1 MDKSKAKKGAVGG
14 VFDLRRS
21 INLDSIHAGQDD
33 LAGSDARHMRLRNL
47 AASKQDQKN
56 KFTSAGVPSKNFG
69 KQFSYISTCFPGG
82 TAAAI
87 VNKNES

>member
-14 VFDLRRS
+14 VFELRRS
-21 INLDSIHAGQDD
+21 MNLDSIQAGQDD
-33 LAGSDARHMRLRNL
+33 LGGSDARHMRLRNL
-47 AASKQDQKN
+47 AASKQDLKN

-69 KQFSYISTCFPGG
+69 KQFSYISTCYPGG
-82 TAAAI
+82 TAAM